1 MIIRTTRDDGIGN
14 QLLSIRDFLI
24 EVNGLK
30 FNDEIIELDFC
41 TYKFS
46 PPLLGIFF
54 AAFLEGNPK
63 YRAVNIGSTGY
74 LNYQYFP
81 FGLKPEVIEEWEQLL
96 DAYKCKS
103 YLPLIRF
110 STLKNDDATQTRNN
124 VISHANL
131 MIGSI
136 TGMPA
141 NYKSAISYLLSE
153 ISDNIVDHS
162 RAEYGWIS
170 FQYYPQKGYLDLCI
184 ADAGIGLL
192 QSYKKYRGEKDYS
205 HIENHLEAVEYV
217 IKGESTKDQHER
229 GYGVHT
235 SREILLKGLKGKFVM
250 FSGNGL
256 MIDYNLLDFQC
267 HYDGTLVMFRIP
279 CGNYDD
285 NFGIYSFVE

>member
-1 MIIRTTRDDGIGN
+1 MIIQTTRDDALGK
-14 QLLSIRDFLI
+14 QLLSIRDFLL
-24 EVNGLK
+24 EVNPL
-30 FNDEIIELDFC
+30 IINSKIVELDFC
-41 TYKFS
+41 AYQYS

-54 AAFLEGNPK
+54 AAFLEGYPK
-63 YRAVNIGSTGY
+63 CQAFNIASTGY

-81 FGLKPEVIEEWEQLL
+81 FGLKPEDIEEWEQLL
-96 DAYKCKS
+96 DAYKSKS

-110 STLKNDDATQTRNN
+110 STLKNDYATQTRNN
-124 VISHANL
+124 VISHVNL
-131 MIGSI
+131 MIGRI

-162 RAEYGWIS
+162 RAENGWIS

-192 QSYKKYRGEKDYS
+192 QSYKEYKGEKDYS
-205 HIENHLEAVEYV
+205 HISNHLEAVEYV
-217 IKGESTKDQHER
+217 IKGESTKDMQER

-279 CGNYDD
+279 CGNYDH